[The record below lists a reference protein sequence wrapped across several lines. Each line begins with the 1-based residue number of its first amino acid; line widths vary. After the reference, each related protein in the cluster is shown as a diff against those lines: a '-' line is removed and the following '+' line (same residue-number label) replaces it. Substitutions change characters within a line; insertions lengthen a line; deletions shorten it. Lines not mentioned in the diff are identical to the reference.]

1 MTPPPSNALADVPP
15 HVTTLLNDLHAR
27 SLEQEAAISKEVYA
41 DRSDPERLAALMR
54 DKFIAY
60 TAGSLLEAG
69 SDTTASS
76 ILVFLLYMVCY
87 PEVLKKAQAEIDRVV
102 GGDRMPGWEDEEKLP
117 YLIACIKESWRIRS
131 ITNGSSPRY
140 PLVLVS

>member
-1 MTPPPSNALADVPP
+1 MSLYGRLLEERKANVKGGLSRDCWVSNYLRARADAGIEDAPGGGL
-15 HVTTLLNDLHAR
+15 TKDGW
-27 SLEQEAAISKEVYA
+27 
-41 DRSDPERLAALMR
+41 MR

-131 ITNGSSPRY
+131 ITNGSSTRY
-140 PLVLVS
+140 LLVSWA

>member
-1 MTPPPSNALADVPP
+1 MSLYGRLLEERKANVKGGLSRDCWVSNYLRARADAGIEDAPGGGL
-15 HVTTLLNDLHAR
+15 TQDGW
-27 SLEQEAAISKEVYA
+27 
-41 DRSDPERLAALMR
+41 MR

-102 GGDRMPGWEDEEKLP
+102 GRDRLPEFSDRESMPYITAMAHEVLRCVDFLRFDKEED
-117 YLIACIKESWRIRS
+117 
-131 ITNGSSPRY
+131 
-140 PLVLVS
+140 